1 MSEREAYSWSLLRVV
16 PRIERG
22 EQINIGAVVF
32 SRRHDFL
39 GLELVLDEPRLLAF
53 APDLDLD
60 ELRTQLTGLERVA
73 AGDPGAG
80 RVAGMSTGDR
90 FGFLAAPSNTI
101 LQASPVHVGLCVDP
115 AEALE
120 RLVDRYVRL

>member
-1 MSEREAYSWSLLRVV
+1 MSDREAYSWTILRVV

-22 EQINIGAVVF
+22 ERINVGAAVF

-39 GLELVLDEPRLLAF
+39 GLELVVDEGRLRALF
-53 APDLDLD
+53 PDLDLL
-60 ELRTQLTGLERVA
+60 ELRTQLAGLERVA
-73 AGDPGAG
+73 AGDPTAG
-80 RVAGMSTGDR
+80 RVAGMATGDR

-101 LQASPVHVGLCVDP
+101 LQASPVHVGLCEDP